1 MCRMKKNPIK
11 KPGKPKKTKEE
22 KKKNRPKLNLIKFPN
37 QNETKPNKFKVIQ
50 YHSLNKKKI
59 NKSYHLIIFLPL
71 PINNFSKLLK

>member
-1 MCRMKKNPIK
+1 MKKNPIK

-50 YHSLNKKKI
+50 YHSLNKKK
-59 NKSYHLIIFLPL
+59 K
-71 PINNFSKLLK
+71 